1 MFNKTKIEKQPLDE
15 NRPKTRKDL
24 VFEDD
29 NKLGR
34 VFDAELTKKA
44 FQFCKPHKKEFA
56 IALLLLLLL
65 SASNLIPPYIS
76 KVVIDD
82 GIAKDSV
89 KTINIACIIFLVSFL
104 IRWIVQYWQSVVFIS
119 LAQKITNS
127 IRLTLFSHIQSMS
140 LSFFNTHEVGRL
152 ISRMMGDVDAIN
164 GLIVNGALSLVVDI
178 LTAAVVFFVMWRMNP
193 DLTLWLMVLIPLIV
207 IATAFLRN
215 AARSS
220 YRDVRRK
227 YAAATA
233 VISENVSGVKVVK
246 SFGREKS
253 NLLNYKR
260 TNRELRKSIM
270 HSVVVSSIFGSTVEF
285 LTVIGIAI
293 VFIVGGHKI
302 QTGALTIGAFVAF
315 LGFMGLFFNPIRN
328 LSQFFT
334 TLQAAMAGAERIFTI
349 LDTKPEIED
358 KPDAKVLENITGEVE
373 YKNVVFGYDEGQTI
387 INDVSFKVEPGKT
400 AAFVGSTGAGK
411 TTIINL
417 LARQFDI
424 NSGSITIDGKDIR
437 DVTIKSLRENMGV
450 VLQDSFLFHGT
461 IMDNI
466 RYGRLDATDA
476 EVREAAKTVGADE
489 FISAMPKGYQ
499 TDVKEGASRLSTGQ
513 KQLISFAR
521 ALIANPKILVLDEAT
536 SSVDTQTEKL
546 IQYALS
552 QLFKNRTSFVVAHRL
567 STIAEADCIY
577 VLEHGV
583 IIEHG
588 NHQELMSMPEGK
600 YRELYQIQFEK
611 LENAN
616 PDHEHAS
623 HFS

>member
-56 IALLLLLLL
+56 IALLLLLVL
-65 SASNLIPPYIS
+65 SASNLLPPYIN

-104 IRWIVQYWQSVVFIS
+104 IRWIVQYWQSVVFTS

-178 LTAAVVFFVMWRMNP
+178 LTAAVVFFVMWHMNP

-207 IATAFLRN
+207 IATALLRN

-293 VFIVGGHKI
+293 VFIVGGHNI
-302 QTGALTIGAFVAF
+302 QTGALTIGKFVAF
-315 LGFMGLFFNPIRN
+315 LGYMGLFFNPIRN

-349 LDTKPEIED
+349 LDTKPDIED
-358 KPDAKVLENITGEVE
+358 KPDATVLENITGEVE

-583 IIEHG
+583 IIEYG